1 LKKLEAGRAGK
12 YIFETLLFQYSN
24 TQLLTQLVIVLIA
37 LFSPALWIVFTQ
49 RYSFNGWLNPIVLCY
64 ATGIAMGNIPGFH
77 IDKAITEAI
86 TQGTIIFA
94 IPLLL
99 VSNEFTRWIKYARA
113 ALTSLILCFI
123 ATLMAGAIGYFL
135 FRHSLPNASKLAGM
149 LVGVYAGGT
158 ANLFAVGNALNAD
171 AAQTVLLNTSDMIC
185 SSVYL
190 LLLTSV
196 WQKLLLLFLP
206 PFKKHEDVQS
216 VNYIDQEAFFRRLP
230 LKPKLKSL
238 LSVIAVGLVI
248 TAVSVGV
255 SFLFRGKAEAALII
269 LSLTTLSIAASFVK
283 KINRHKSAYEAGN
296 YLLLIFSVGMGMM
309 ANFKELMQSSGNILV
324 FTAVVIS
331 SAVLLHLLFARIFK
345 IDADTA
351 IITSTATI
359 FSPPFVGQVAGAL
372 KNKEMV
378 PIGIVAGLIGIASG
392 NYLGIG
398 LAWLLQHFF

>member
-1 LKKLEAGRAGK
+1 
-12 YIFETLLFQYSN
+12 
-24 TQLLTQLVIVLIA
+24 LTQLFIILIA
-37 LFSPALWIVFTQ
+37 LFSPALWILLTK

-64 ATGIAMGNIPGFH
+64 ATGIAMGNIPSFH
-77 IDKAITEAI
+77 IDKAITEGI
-86 TQGTIIFA
+86 TSYTIIFA

-99 VSNEFTRWIKYARA
+99 ISNEFTRWIKYARA

-158 ANLFAVGNALNAD
+158 ANLYAVGKALKAD

-196 WQKLLLLFLP
+196 WQRLLLLFLP
-206 PFKKHEDVQS
+206 PFKKHADAAT
-216 VNYIDQEAFFRRLP
+216 VNYIDQEALFQRLS
-230 LKPKLKSL
+230 LKVKVKSL
-238 LSVIAVGLVI
+238 LSASCIGLII
-248 TAVSVGV
+248 TGVSVGW
-255 SFLFRGKAEAALII
+255 SFLLSRNVEPALVI
-269 LSLTTLSIAASFVK
+269 LALTTLSIAASFVK

-296 YLLLIFSVGMGMM
+296 YLLLVFSVAMGMM
-309 ANFKELMQSSGNILV
+309 ANFKELMQSSGNILL
-324 FTAVVIS
+324 FTVVVIS
-331 SAVLLHLLFARIFK
+331 SAVLLHLLFARLFK